1 MENQGRYVRA
11 PNPREEDSDDEYE
24 WASEADSNASE
35 QDFSE
40 EKAPEQDSSEE
51 EASELES
58 SGEEDGDD
66 ASLVSSDH
74 GSSDDDVDVSSAE
87 TSGQNAPVGKEGNN
101 PQAIGV
107 PNQRENEMSGQSQE
121 RDTTDP
127 EHNRSITTTVEP
139 QGGEGAASEML
150 QRMENVLAAITDKIS
165 YLENMQMVHTPMATT
180 PDSDQTWSTPNIAT
194 VPSGGH
200 VMSVRCDNVKPF
212 PSGVPANKLWE
223 TWNGYIEI
231 FEMSANLAGVN
242 DPVKRSQLL
251 YLSVGEELQGVI
263 TAAKLRPSLNDPDCY
278 QRFVANIHNYFRS
291 MMDPAA
297 EHENFSKLRQG
308 KTESALAFHARLT
321 SKVRLCGYNPG
332 DHEMF
337 VRSQLLKGL
346 RNKKLAKNARIYG
359 QATNDVVLSAGRS
372 DCLESEIADPDSPS
386 IDRPEVYAVQQ
397 QKPFEPRFNAKRKSP
412 NERADKQVDKRPRRE
427 NQVKGR
433 RSRCSRCGGLAHGQ
447 RQCPASQRIC
457 AACGERGHYA
467 AVCREFRIRQVK
479 GDPSNGDEDGEDQV
493 KTM

>member
-1 MENQGRYVRA
+1 MDCPPSSPTYSGRAERDVR
-11 PNPREEDSDDEYE
+11 P
-24 WASEADSNASE
+24 ASPTSGGHAERDVRPASPTFGGHAE
-35 QDFSE
+35 RDVRPVS
-40 EKAPEQDSSEE
+40 PTLRWSVRN
-51 EASELES
+51 ELSAQRVRLPVVMRNEMS
-58 SGEEDGDD
+58 AQRVRPPVVMRNEMS
-66 ASLVSSDH
+66 AQRTMALP
-74 GSSDDDVDVSSAE
+74 DDDVDVSSAE
-87 TSGQNAPVGKEGNN
+87 SSGQNAPVGKEGNN

-194 VPSGGH
+194 VPSRGH

-372 DCLESEIADPDSPS
+372 DCLESEIADPDPPS

-397 QKPFEPRFNAKRKSP
+397 QKPFEPRFNGKKEVA
-412 NERADKQVDKRPRRE
+412 ERA
-427 NQVKGR
+427 
-433 RSRCSRCGGLAHGQ
+433 C
-447 RQCPASQRIC
+447 
-457 AACGERGHYA
+457 
-467 AVCREFRIRQVK
+467 
-479 GDPSNGDEDGEDQV
+479 
-493 KTM
+493 

>member
-24 WASEADSNASE
+24 WASEADFNASE

-40 EKAPEQDSSEE
+40 EKASEQDSSEE

-66 ASLVSSDH
+66 ASVVSTMTWMSP
-74 GSSDDDVDVSSAE
+74 
-87 TSGQNAPVGKEGNN
+87 APSR
-101 PQAIGV
+101 V

-127 EHNRSITTTVEP
+127 EHNRSITTIVEP

-278 QRFVANIHNYFRS
+278 QR
-291 MMDPAA
+291 
-297 EHENFSKLRQG
+297 
-308 KTESALAFHARLT
+308 
-321 SKVRLCGYNPG
+321 
-332 DHEMF
+332 
-337 VRSQLLKGL
+337 
-346 RNKKLAKNARIYG
+346 IYG

-372 DCLESEIADPDSPS
+372 DCLESEIADPDPPS

-397 QKPFEPRFNAKRKSP
+397 QKPFEPRFNGKRKSP

-447 RQCPASQRIC
+447 RQCPALQRIC

-479 GDPSNGDEDGEDQV
+479 GDPSYGDEDGEDQV

>member
-24 WASEADSNASE
+24 WASEADFNASE

-40 EKAPEQDSSEE
+40 EKASEQDSSEE

-66 ASLVSSDH
+66 ASVVSSDH

-87 TSGQNAPVGKEGNN
+87 SSGQNAPVGKEGNN

-212 PSGVPANKLWE
+212 SIG
-223 TWNGYIEI
+223 
-231 FEMSANLAGVN
+231 
-242 DPVKRSQLL
+242 
-251 YLSVGEELQGVI
+251 
-263 TAAKLRPSLNDPDCY
+263 RPSQQVMGNLE
-278 QRFVANIHNYFRS
+278 RIH
-291 MMDPAA
+291 
-297 EHENFSKLRQG
+297 
-308 KTESALAFHARLT
+308 
-321 SKVRLCGYNPG
+321 
-332 DHEMF
+332 
-337 VRSQLLKGL
+337 
-346 RNKKLAKNARIYG
+346 
-359 QATNDVVLSAGRS
+359 
-372 DCLESEIADPDSPS
+372 
-386 IDRPEVYAVQQ
+386 
-397 QKPFEPRFNAKRKSP
+397 
-412 NERADKQVDKRPRRE
+412 
-427 NQVKGR
+427 
-433 RSRCSRCGGLAHGQ
+433 
-447 RQCPASQRIC
+447 
-457 AACGERGHYA
+457 
-467 AVCREFRIRQVK
+467 
-479 GDPSNGDEDGEDQV
+479 
-493 KTM
+493 

>member
-11 PNPREEDSDDEYE
+11 PNPREEESDDEYE
-24 WASEADSNASE
+24 WESEADSNASE

-40 EKAPEQDSSEE
+40 EKASEQDSSEE

-87 TSGQNAPVGKEGNN
+87 TSGQNAPVGREGNN

-107 PNQRENEMSGQSQE
+107 PNQRDNEMSGQSQE

-180 PDSDQTWSTPNIAT
+180 PDSDPTWSTPNIAT
-194 VPSGGH
+194 VP
-200 VMSVRCDNVKPF
+200 
-212 PSGVPANKLWE
+212 
-223 TWNGYIEI
+223 
-231 FEMSANLAGVN
+231 
-242 DPVKRSQLL
+242 
-251 YLSVGEELQGVI
+251 
-263 TAAKLRPSLNDPDCY
+263 
-278 QRFVANIHNYFRS
+278 
-291 MMDPAA
+291 
-297 EHENFSKLRQG
+297 
-308 KTESALAFHARLT
+308 
-321 SKVRLCGYNPG
+321 
-332 DHEMF
+332 
-337 VRSQLLKGL
+337 
-346 RNKKLAKNARIYG
+346 KLAKNARIYG

-372 DCLESEIADPDSPS
+372 DCLESEIADPDPPS
-386 IDRPEVYAVQQ
+386 IDRPEVYAVQK
-397 QKPFEPRFNAKRKSP
+397 QKPFEPRFNGKRKSP

-479 GDPSNGDEDGEDQV
+479 GDPSYGDEDGEDQV